1 MGARELHI
9 GADIA
14 FAVRQ
19 HWAATGDRRWLRH
32 RGCPLVNSIAEFW
45 ASRMRFN
52 ESTRLYD
59 LDDVMGPDEDHD
71 RVANNAYTNLAV
83 GLALFF
89 AE

>member
-1 MGARELHI
+1 
-9 GADIA
+9 
-14 FAVRQ
+14 
-19 HWAATGDRRWLRH
+19 
-32 RGCPLVNSIAEFW
+32 
-45 ASRMRFN
+45 MRFN